1 MKITF
6 NLDIKKERI
15 QDFILAA
22 RTNNDKKILEALKNI
37 LLDDFEIEFSAKNK
51 QEIEINKEK

>member
-15 QDFILAA
+15 QDFIMAV

-37 LLDDFEIEFSAKNK
+37 LLDDFEIEFSAKKK

>member
-6 NLDIKKERI
+6 DLDIKKERI
-15 QDFILAA
+15 QDFIMAA

>member
-6 NLDIKKERI
+6 DLDIKKERI
-15 QDFILAA
+15 QDFIMAV

>member
-15 QDFILAA
+15 QDFIMAV

>member
-15 QDFILAA
+15 QDFIMAA